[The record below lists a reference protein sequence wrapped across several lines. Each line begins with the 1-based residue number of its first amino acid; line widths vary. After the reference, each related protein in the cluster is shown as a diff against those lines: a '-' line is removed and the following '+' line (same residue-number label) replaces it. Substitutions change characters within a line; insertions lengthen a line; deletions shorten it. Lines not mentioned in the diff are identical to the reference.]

1 MKITEKA
8 KSFAITAH
16 IGQIRKSDKEKP
28 KIIHPINVANI
39 LQEYNFDDNVIAAGY
54 LHDVIEDT
62 NYTKEDLLKSFGED
76 VVSLVLGATEEDKS
90 LSWEER
96 KQETITKVKTLDL
109 RHKAIVCADKISNL
123 EDLRII
129 FEINGKKDFS
139 AFKRGFDKQKWYY
152 TGVYDSLIYN
162 EDEKNDMFVRL
173 KLLID
178 YIFYDNKHDELER
191 KIFSDNIEEY
201 NKLKKFHYRK
211 QEIYKMKSVLE
222 KNKTYVIEFTG
233 TPRTGK
239 TTLMNNLYDFFKKG
253 GFTTSTLEEFTTSKR
268 YKKDIYPRLKNEYKS
283 VINTEIPKYVLEDL
297 NTEVSKNYDIILV
310 DRSLFDRMIWMDR
323 LYNKNGVTKEEYDNY
338 INKYT
343 PLIKNKINIVLGLYT
358 DSLTS
363 LKRDYY
369 ANISLEKRTFLNEK
383 NINEYNNSL
392 VNMKELSSKFNINFH
407 MFDTTNKSERE
418 ISFQVLDVIL
428 SDMRK
433 QYIDILNKE
442 FNNKI

>member
-1 MKITEKA
+1 M
-8 KSFAITAH
+8 
-16 IGQIRKSDKEKP
+16 
-28 KIIHPINVANI
+28 
-39 LQEYNFDDNVIAAGY
+39 
-54 LHDVIEDT
+54 HDVIEDT

-253 GFTTSTLEEFTTSKR
+253 GFTTSILEEFTTCKR
-268 YKKDIYPRLKNEYKS
+268 YK
-283 VINTEIPKYVLEDL
+283 
-297 NTEVSKNYDIILV
+297 
-310 DRSLFDRMIWMDR
+310 
-323 LYNKNGVTKEEYDNY
+323 
-338 INKYT
+338 
-343 PLIKNKINIVLGLYT
+343 
-358 DSLTS
+358 
-363 LKRDYY
+363 
-369 ANISLEKRTFLNEK
+369 
-383 NINEYNNSL
+383 
-392 VNMKELSSKFNINFH
+392 
-407 MFDTTNKSERE
+407 
-418 ISFQVLDVIL
+418 
-428 SDMRK
+428 
-433 QYIDILNKE
+433 
-442 FNNKI
+442 

>member
-297 NTEVSKNYDIILV
+297 NTEVSKDYDIILV

>member
-1 MKITEKA
+1 MIVL
-8 KSFAITAH
+8 SC
-16 IGQIRKSDKEKP
+16 
-28 KIIHPINVANI
+28 NN
-39 LQEYNFDDNVIAAGY
+39 LY
-54 LHDVIEDT
+54 
-62 NYTKEDLLKSFGED
+62 KSFGIDSILENICFT
-76 VVSLVLGATEEDKS
+76 VNEG
-90 LSWEER
+90 
-96 KQETITKVKTLDL
+96 
-109 RHKAIVCADKISNL
+109 DKIG
-123 EDLRII
+123 II
-129 FEINGKKDFS
+129 GVNG
-139 AFKRGFDKQKWYY
+139 
-152 TGVYDSLIYN
+152 
-162 EDEKNDMFVRL
+162 
-173 KLLID
+173 
-178 YIFYDNKHDELER
+178 
-191 KIFSDNIEEY
+191 
-201 NKLKKFHYRK
+201 
-211 QEIYKMKSVLE
+211 
-222 KNKTYVIEFTG
+222 
-233 TPRTGK
+233 TGK

-338 INKYT
+338 INEYT

-392 VNMKELSSKFNINFH
+392 MNMKELSSKININFH
-407 MFDTTNKSERE
+407 MFDTTNKNERE

-442 FNNKI
+442 FNK

>member
-62 NYTKEDLLKSFGED
+62 KYTKEDLLKSFGED

-109 RHKAIVCADKISNL
+109 RHKAVVCADKISNL

-129 FEINGKKDFS
+129 FEINEKKDFS

-152 TGVYDSLIYN
+152 TGVYNSLIYN

-191 KIFSDNIEEY
+191 EIFSDNIEEH
-201 NKLKKFHYRK
+201 NKLIKFHYRK

-297 NTEVSKNYDIILV
+297 NNEVSKNYDIILV

-338 INKYT
+338 INEYT

-392 VNMKELSSKFNINFH
+392 MNMKELSSKININFH

-433 QYIDILNKE
+433 RYIDILNKE
-442 FNNKI
+442 FNK

>member
-8 KSFAITAH
+8 KSFAIAAH

-109 RHKAIVCADKISNL
+109 RHKAVVCADKISNL

-129 FEINGKKDFS
+129 FEINEKKDFS

-338 INKYT
+338 INEYT
-343 PLIKNKINIVLGLYT
+343 PLIKNKINIILGLYT

-392 VNMKELSSKFNINFH
+392 MNMKELSSKFNINFH

-442 FNNKI
+442 FNK

>member
-8 KSFAITAH
+8 KSFAIAAH

-442 FNNKI
+442 FNK

>member
-1 MKITEKA
+1 
-8 KSFAITAH
+8 
-16 IGQIRKSDKEKP
+16 
-28 KIIHPINVANI
+28 
-39 LQEYNFDDNVIAAGY
+39 
-54 LHDVIEDT
+54 
-62 NYTKEDLLKSFGED
+62 
-76 VVSLVLGATEEDKS
+76 
-90 LSWEER
+90 
-96 KQETITKVKTLDL
+96 
-109 RHKAIVCADKISNL
+109 
-123 EDLRII
+123 
-129 FEINGKKDFS
+129 
-139 AFKRGFDKQKWYY
+139 
-152 TGVYDSLIYN
+152 
-162 EDEKNDMFVRL
+162 MFVRL
-173 KLLID
+173 KILID

-191 KIFSDNIEEY
+191 EIFSDNIEEY
-201 NKLKKFHYRK
+201 NKLIKFHYRK

-297 NTEVSKNYDIILV
+297 NTEVSRNYDIILV
-310 DRSLFDRMIWMDR
+310 DRSLFDRMIWMNR

-363 LKRDYY
+363 LKRDYS

-392 VNMKELSSKFNINFH
+392 INMKELSSKFNINFH

-428 SDMRK
+428 NDMRK
-433 QYIDILNKE
+433 RYIDILNKE
-442 FNNKI
+442 FNK

>member
-62 NYTKEDLLKSFGED
+62 KYTKEDLLKSFGED

-96 KQETITKVKTLDL
+96 KQKTITKVKTLDL

-129 FEINGKKDFS
+129 FEINEKKDFS

-343 PLIKNKINIVLGLYT
+343 PLIKNKINIILGLYT

-363 LKRDYY
+363 LKRDYS

-433 QYIDILNKE
+433 RYIDILNKE
-442 FNNKI
+442 FNK

>member
-8 KSFAITAH
+8 KSFAIAAH

-39 LQEYNFDDNVIAAGY
+39 LQEYNFDNNVIAAGY

-109 RHKAIVCADKISNL
+109 RHKAVVCADKISNL

-129 FEINGKKDFS
+129 FEINEKKDFS

-268 YKKDIYPRLKNEYKS
+268 YKKDIYPKLKNEYKS
-283 VINTEIPKYVLEDL
+283 VINTEIPKYVLGDL
-297 NTEVSKNYDIILV
+297 NTEVSKDYDIILV

-338 INKYT
+338 INEYT
-343 PLIKNKINIVLGLYT
+343 PLIKNKINIILGLYT

-363 LKRDYY
+363 LKRDYS

-392 VNMKELSSKFNINFH
+392 MNMKELSSKFNINFH

-442 FNNKI
+442 FNK

>member
-62 NYTKEDLLKSFGED
+62 KYTKEDLLKSFGED

-96 KQETITKVKTLDL
+96 KQKTITKVKTLDL

-129 FEINGKKDFS
+129 FEINEKKDFS

-162 EDEKNDMFVRL
+162 EDKKNDMFVRL

-363 LKRDYY
+363 LKRDYS

-433 QYIDILNKE
+433 RYIDILNKE
-442 FNNKI
+442 FNK

>member
-1 MKITEKA
+1 MKTTEKA
-8 KSFAITAH
+8 KSFAIAAH

-109 RHKAIVCADKISNL
+109 RHKAVVCADKISNL

-129 FEINGKKDFS
+129 FEINEKKDFS

-152 TGVYDSLIYN
+152 TRVYDSLIYN

-268 YKKDIYPRLKNEYKS
+268 YKKDIYPKLKNEYKN
-283 VINTEIPKYVLEDL
+283 VINTEIPKYVLGDL
-297 NTEVSKNYDIILV
+297 NTEVSKDYDIILV

-338 INKYT
+338 INEYT
-343 PLIKNKINIVLGLYT
+343 PLIKNKINIILGLYT

-363 LKRDYY
+363 LKRDYS

-392 VNMKELSSKFNINFH
+392 MNMKELSSKFNINFH

-442 FNNKI
+442 FNK

>member
-8 KSFAITAH
+8 KSFAIAAH

-109 RHKAIVCADKISNL
+109 RHKAVVCADKISNL

-129 FEINGKKDFS
+129 FEINEKKDFS

-283 VINTEIPKYVLEDL
+283 VINTEIPKYVLGDL
-297 NTEVSKNYDIILV
+297 NTEVSKDYDIILV

-338 INKYT
+338 INEYT
-343 PLIKNKINIVLGLYT
+343 PLIKNKINIILGLYT

-392 VNMKELSSKFNINFH
+392 MNMKELSSKFNINFH

-442 FNNKI
+442 FNK

>member
-8 KSFAITAH
+8 KSFAIAAH

-62 NYTKEDLLKSFGED
+62 NYTKEDLLKSFGEN

-96 KQETITKVKTLDL
+96 KQKTITKAKTLDL

-129 FEINGKKDFS
+129 FEINEKKDFS

-297 NTEVSKNYDIILV
+297 NTEVSKDYDIILV

-442 FNNKI
+442 FNK

>member
-8 KSFAITAH
+8 KSFAIAAH

>member
-8 KSFAITAH
+8 KSFAIAAH

-109 RHKAIVCADKISNL
+109 RHKAVVCADKISNL

-129 FEINGKKDFS
+129 FEINEKKDFS

-283 VINTEIPKYVLEDL
+283 VINAEIPKYVLEDL

-363 LKRDYY
+363 LKRDYS

-442 FNNKI
+442 FNK

>member
-8 KSFAITAH
+8 KSFAIAAH

-62 NYTKEDLLKSFGED
+62 NYTKEDLLKLFGED

-109 RHKAIVCADKISNL
+109 RHKAVVCADKISNL

-129 FEINGKKDFS
+129 FEINEKKDFS

-152 TGVYDSLIYN
+152 TGIYDSLIYN

-268 YKKDIYPRLKNEYKS
+268 YKKNIYPRLKNEYKS
-283 VINTEIPKYVLEDL
+283 VINTEIPKYVLGDL

-338 INKYT
+338 INEYT
-343 PLIKNKINIVLGLYT
+343 PLIKNKINIILGLYT

-392 VNMKELSSKFNINFH
+392 MNMKELSSKFNINFH

-442 FNNKI
+442 FNK

>member
-8 KSFAITAH
+8 KSFAIAAH

-39 LQEYNFDDNVIAAGY
+39 LQEYNFDNNVIAAGY

-109 RHKAIVCADKISNL
+109 RHKAVVCADKISNL

-129 FEINGKKDFS
+129 FEINEKKDFS

-162 EDEKNDMFVRL
+162 EDKKNDMFVRL

-283 VINTEIPKYVLEDL
+283 VINTEIPKYVLGDL
-297 NTEVSKNYDIILV
+297 NTEVSKDYDIILV

-338 INKYT
+338 INEYT

-363 LKRDYY
+363 LKRDYS

-392 VNMKELSSKFNINFH
+392 MNMKELSSKFNINFH

-442 FNNKI
+442 FNK

>member
-39 LQEYNFDDNVIAAGY
+39 LQEYNFDNNVIAAGY

-62 NYTKEDLLKSFGED
+62 KYTKEDLSKSFGED
-76 VVSLVLGATEEDKS
+76 IVSLVLGATEEDKS

-109 RHKAIVCADKISNL
+109 RHKAVVCADKISNL

-173 KLLID
+173 KILID

-191 KIFSDNIEEY
+191 EIFSDNIEEY
-201 NKLKKFHYRK
+201 NKLIKFHYRK

-297 NTEVSKNYDIILV
+297 NTEVSRNYDIILV
-310 DRSLFDRMIWMDR
+310 DRSLFDRMIWMNR

-363 LKRDYY
+363 LKRDYS

-392 VNMKELSSKFNINFH
+392 INMKELSSKFNINFH

-428 SDMRK
+428 NDMRK
-433 QYIDILNKE
+433 RYIDILNKE
-442 FNNKI
+442 FNK

>member
-8 KSFAITAH
+8 KSFAIAAH

-39 LQEYNFDDNVIAAGY
+39 LQEYNFDNNVIAAGY

-109 RHKAIVCADKISNL
+109 RHKAVVCADKISNL

-129 FEINGKKDFS
+129 FEINEKKDFS

-268 YKKDIYPRLKNEYKS
+268 YKKDIYPKLKNEYKS
-283 VINTEIPKYVLEDL
+283 VINTEIPKYVLGDL

-338 INKYT
+338 INEYT
-343 PLIKNKINIVLGLYT
+343 PLIKNKINIILGLYT

-392 VNMKELSSKFNINFH
+392 MNMKELSSKFNINFH

>member
-363 LKRDYY
+363 LKRDYS

>member
-8 KSFAITAH
+8 KSFAIAAH

-62 NYTKEDLLKSFGED
+62 KYTKEDLLKSFGED

-129 FEINGKKDFS
+129 FEINEKKDFS

-283 VINTEIPKYVLEDL
+283 VINTEIPKYVLGDL
-297 NTEVSKNYDIILV
+297 NTEVSKDYDIILV

-343 PLIKNKINIVLGLYT
+343 PLIKNKINIILGLYT

-363 LKRDYY
+363 LKRDYS

-442 FNNKI
+442 FNK

>member
-8 KSFAITAH
+8 KSFAIAAH

-109 RHKAIVCADKISNL
+109 RHKAVVCADKISNL

-129 FEINGKKDFS
+129 FEINEKKDFS

-152 TGVYDSLIYN
+152 TRVYDSLIYN

-268 YKKDIYPRLKNEYKS
+268 YKKDIYPKLKNEYKN
-283 VINTEIPKYVLEDL
+283 VINTEIPKYVLGDL
-297 NTEVSKNYDIILV
+297 NTEVSKDYDIILV

-338 INKYT
+338 INEYT
-343 PLIKNKINIVLGLYT
+343 PLIKNKINIILGLYT

-363 LKRDYY
+363 LKRDYS

-392 VNMKELSSKFNINFH
+392 MNMKELSSKFNINFH

-442 FNNKI
+442 FNK